1 MKHSSTMK
9 VWSTAV
15 GCIAVLIASGFQSLR
30 AEIVHD
36 VILSE
41 GYLEIEHRA
50 GTGDNVSYHV
60 VDFESTGG
68 ESFAFAYHFD
78 GPTTSAHDALV
89 AIAAAGDLSYEY
101 TNYDFGGGPLPFAD
115 NFSYLSDVGNPVVYW
130 SYSLGSYPV
139 FGSDVVWTGA
149 PTGAGEQMLTDG
161 SWHGWYNGFNGWD
174 AVAPRVP
181 AVGGYGVIPEPASLG
196 LCAWIISLMCIRR
209 RRSPF
214 LRK

>member
-1 MKHSSTMK
+1 MKNASTMK
-9 VWSTAV
+9 VWSIAV
-15 GCIAVLIASGFQSLR
+15 GCIAILIASGFQSLR

-36 VILSE
+36 VILAE
-41 GYLEIEHRA
+41 GYLEIEYRA

-78 GPTTSAHDALV
+78 GPTASAHDALL
-89 AIAAAGDLSYEY
+89 AIDAGGDLVYDY
-101 TNYDFGGGPLPFAD
+101 TIYDFGGGPIPFAD
-115 NFSYLSDVGNPVVYW
+115 NFSYLSDVGNPAVYW

-139 FGSDVVWTGA
+139 FGSDVVWSGA

-174 AVAPRVP
+174 AVGPRVP
-181 AVGGYGVIPEPASLG
+181 AVGGAGVIPEPTSLLLGILGMLLICLRFRCAS
-196 LCAWIISLMCIRR
+196 CR
-209 RRSPF
+209 
-214 LRK
+214 